1 MFNFKKLIPAGRL
14 SAILALQSM
23 FACAAVADP
32 VAAMDRRVPDETAP
46 CRVEVGIFLG
56 AVPQIDLAASRF
68 SFDAYLW
75 FRWDPEAWPPASARG
90 QDEVPAGPWETF
102 EIVDGME
109 VETRVLASRPGY
121 CCLRVWGD
129 RLNYWDVRDYPFD
142 RQHLSIVV
150 EDASFDAREVVYEI
164 DAANSANSP
173 KLAVPGGV
181 PGTLVASVERFAYP
195 TNFGEPDLATL
206 GESVYSRATFTTPVD
221 RQSTAVF
228 FKLFTALFVSTLVAL
243 VALFINPLQ
252 VDPRFGL
259 CVGGLFGIVASGYA
273 VSSVLP
279 DASGF
284 SYADKLHMG
293 ALVCVVAVVIE
304 SAYSLSLH
312 LNHGD
317 AGAAR
322 AKRLDRIAFAVV
334 CLGYAGSVI
343 VLM

>member
-1 MFNFKKLIPAGRL
+1 MVDVRHSIPT
-14 SAILALQSM
+14 
-23 FACAAVADP
+23 ACVIASLFVHATRAHADFADP
-32 VAAMDRRVPDETAP
+32 EAATVRHTGGETAP
-46 CRVEVGIFLG
+46 CRIEVGLFLG

-75 FRWDPEAWPPASARG
+75 FRWDPEAWPPASAKG

-102 EIVDGME
+102 EIVDGMDI
-109 VETRVLASRPGY
+109 ETKVLASRPGY
-121 CCLRVWGD
+121 CCVRVWGD

-142 RQHLSIVV
+142 RQHLSIIV

-173 KLAVPGGV
+173 ALAVPGGV
-181 PGTLVASVERFAYP
+181 PGTLVASVEPFAYP
-195 TNFGEPDLATL
+195 TNFGEPALGSL
-206 GESVYSRATFTTPVD
+206 GESVYSRASFTIPVD
-221 RQSTAVF
+221 RQSTAMF

-259 CVGGLFGIVASGYA
+259 CVGGLFGIVASSYA

-322 AKRLDRIAFAVV
+322 AKRLDRIAFALV
-334 CLGYAGSVI
+334 CLGYAASVI